1 MSKNQQ
7 WQTLECMPK
16 AFLDSKSAWAALME
30 HEDAHFHQFVLL
42 SATFLLSQELLM
54 AFGIPLRPIQSA
66 VSGVPVLTLPAG
78 LQYSHMIGLIMGR
91 FSGSRTV
98 MYFNF
103 STDSFKIK

>member
-1 MSKNQQ
+1 MSKSQQ

-16 AFLDSKSAWAALME
+16 AFLDSKSAWAALIE
-30 HEDAHFHQFVLL
+30 HEDAHFQFVLL
-42 SATFLLSQELLM
+42 FATFLLSQELLM
-54 AFGIPLRPIQSA
+54 AFGIPLRPIQSN

-98 MYFNF
+98 MDFHF
-103 STDSFKIK
+103 STESFKIK